1 MATDKNIN
9 IIIDA
14 QNRTTGA
21 LTSAQRG
28 MENFKSSVD
37 RMQPAF
43 QKMAAVGAVAFT
55 AISAIAVS
63 SFKSFADAQ
72 AQTEITNQSLQN
84 TLDTMS
90 KTSLASL
97 NKSLKDGESAFA
109 NVANAAIEAGN
120 AAVKLGFDDE
130 TAARSFAK
138 LFAITK
144 DVTKANKELSI
155 AQDLAR
161 FKGISLEEAT
171 QKLVMVHSG
180 ATKELKML
188 GLAVDETASAEK
200 NLDAIHRQ
208 VSGSAETFAGTAAGA
223 MERIKVQMDNL
234 KESIGGALAPAFE
247 KILTAISPLIEKFSE
262 WAQNNPELL
271 AKIIMIVGGLTALV
285 AVIGVLGAVM
295 PAIITAFTILTSPIT
310 LVVAAIAALVA
321 GIVFLIN
328 HWQLVKDKAMEVW
341 NSMPVF
347 IQDAVKAIFA
357 PITLLIGFIKL
368 IKDNWQG
375 ITDFFKKLW
384 DDIKSVFQ
392 SAIDGIKAILQPVI
406 DLINNIIA
414 KIQSIGGAVG
424 GGIKKAGAFVGNLLG
439 FDTGGIVPG
448 PVGAPQLAM
457 VHGGET
463 ILPTHKSPNMGIG
476 GGINIVIQ
484 NPTLLDSGMV
494 QRLSFELSNLLRRD
508 LRV

>member
-21 LTSAQRG
+21 LSSAQRG
-28 MENFKSSVD
+28 MENFKGSVEK
-37 RMQPAF
+37 MQPAF

-63 SFKSFADAQ
+63 SFKAFADAQ
-72 AQTEITNQSLQN
+72 AQTEITNQSLSN
-84 TLDTMS
+84 TLDNMA
-90 KTSLASL
+90 KGPLASL
-97 NKSLKDGESAFA
+97 NKQLKDGETAFA
-109 NVANAAIEAGN
+109 HVANAAIEAGA

-130 TAARSFAK
+130 TAARSFSK

-144 DVTKANKELSI
+144 DVTKSNKELAI

-188 GLAVDETASAEK
+188 GLAVDDAATAEQ

-234 KESIGGALAPAFE
+234 KETIGGALAPAFE
-247 KILTAISPLIEKFSE
+247 RILTAVSPLIEKFAA
-262 WAQNNPELL
+262 WAERNPELL
-271 AKIIMIVGGLTALV
+271 AKIIMITGALAGLV
-285 AVIGVLGAVM
+285 AVIGVLGMAL

-310 LVVAAIAALVA
+310 LVVAAIAALAA
-321 GIVFLIN
+321 GITWVIN
-328 HWQLVKDKAMEVW
+328 NWQMLKDKAMEVW
-341 NSMPVF
+341 NSMPAF

-357 PITLLIGFIKL
+357 PLTLLINFIQL
-368 IKDNWQG
+368 IKNNWQG
-375 ITDFFKKLW
+375 ISDFFKKLW
-384 DDIKSVFQ
+384 EDVKGIFQ
-392 SAIDGIKAILQPVI
+392 SAVEGIKSILQPVI
-406 DLINNIIA
+406 DLINSIIS
-414 KIQSIGGAVG
+414 KIQSIGGAIG
-424 GGIKKAGAFVGNLLG
+424 GGIKKAGNFVGNLLG
-439 FDTGGIVPG
+439 FDTGGVVPG
-448 PVGAPQLAM
+448 PIGAPQLAM

-463 ILPTHKSPNMGIG
+463 VLPTHKSGTPGIG
-476 GGINIVIQ
+476 NAISITIQ

-508 LRV
+508 MRI